1 MSRGDDAGRGAHD
14 AHGPHG
20 TLLVVATPI
29 GNLDDVSPRVSDA
42 LRGADL
48 VAAEDTRRTGRLLEH
63 LGLEKPQV
71 SCHMFNEART
81 LARLLD
87 VLGEGRTVA
96 LVTDGGTPAV
106 SDPGYRLVAAALEAG
121 HRVSP
126 VAGPSSVVAALSVAG
141 LPADRF
147 LFAGF
152 LAARPAARRAEL
164 EALAAHAETLVL
176 FEAPHRL
183 KECLD
188 DVAAILGE
196 RPATLCRELTKLHEE
211 VRRGTTLALR
221 DEIAA
226 RAEVLGEIVLV
237 IAGRDPARSAGP
249 HARDPELESAWHAA
263 LAREDGD
270 ARRALRVLARDLD
283 VDRAALRRR
292 LQAAGLVD

>member
-1 MSRGDDAGRGAHD
+1 MSGGDDADRGER
-14 AHGPHG
+14 G

-29 GNLDDVSPRVSDA
+29 GNLDDVSPRVRDA
-42 LRGADL
+42 LARADL

-63 LGLEKPQV
+63 LGLAKPQV

-81 LARLLD
+81 LARLLEE
-87 VLGEGRTVA
+87 LAAGRTVA

-106 SDPGYRLVAAALEAG
+106 SDPGYRLVAAAQGAG

-152 LAARPAARRAEL
+152 LPARPAARRAAL
-164 EALAAHAETLVL
+164 ERLAAHEETLVL

-188 DVAAILGE
+188 DVAAVLEE
-196 RPATLCRELTKLHEE
+196 RPAVLCRELTKRHEE
-211 VRRGTTLALR
+211 VRRGTTLTLR
-221 DEIAA
+221 DDVAA

-237 IAGRDPARSAGP
+237 IAGRDPAHAAAP
-249 HARDPELESAWHAA
+249 QARDPEIEAAWNAA
-263 LAREDGD
+263 LAREEGD
-270 ARRALRVLARDLD
+270 PRRAMRVLARDLD